1 MLFPGQSGPHI
12 SRIKASWGQ
21 AAEPGRWRCPKW
33 TSPIPPLTNP
43 ETLNLALRARV
54 LQHQIDGGGGVG
66 LGARWGPGHRSP
78 IIITTTRVRT
88 HEESQPRSHW
98 ATSCYRGNNYH
109 PPTFLP
115 LSCLLLLL
123 TASSSS
129 SSVSPPMRRRF
140 AGLCPPSCSFSSITE
155 THSEVGLTKH
165 FPHSLSPS
173 STLSLSLSLFSS
185 AAEIIQ
191 SAELSLLDSFRRYI
205 SLPEG
210 EVNFLTAS
218 SVLWDFIHF
227 NSVFHS
233 FLSL

>member
-1 MLFPGQSGPHI
+1 MS
-12 SRIKASWGQ
+12 
-21 AAEPGRWRCPKW
+21 KW

-43 ETLNLALRARV
+43 ETFNLALRARV
-54 LQHQIDGGGGVG
+54 HQHQIDIGGGVG

-78 IIITTTRVRT
+78 IITTTTRVRT
-88 HEESQPRSHW
+88 HEGQPWSHW
-98 ATSCYRGNNYH
+98 ATSCYRGNSYH
-109 PPTFLP
+109 PPTFSP
-115 LSCLLLLL
+115 LLCLLLLL
-123 TASSSS
+123 TASS

-165 FPHSLSPS
+165 FPHSLSLLYAP
-173 STLSLSLSLFSS
+173 SLSLPLSLFLS

-191 SAELSLLDSFRRYI
+191 SAELSLLDSFRRYV

-210 EVNFLTAS
+210 EFPHS
-218 SVLWDFIHF
+218 FFSLWDFIHF

-233 FLSL
+233 FRSL